1 MSKAPYERKR
11 EKAIALTR
19 AFHMLLSASGGKMSV
34 TQLIER
40 LEELPAPRFYVS
52 TQCAINMVNRIK
64 KGAEANMRGKRREMF
79 EEIIARLEKEKR
91 RYPRKSNYDQMED
104 VLAQPAPSF
113 YMTGKSMYK
122 IINSHLKENRK
133 RRLNRT

>member
-19 AFHMLLSASGGKMSV
+19 AFHTMLSKNRGMSV
-34 TQLIER
+34 TQLIEK

-64 KGAEANMRGKRREMF
+64 KGLETNMRGSRREMF
-79 EEIIARLEKEKR
+79 DEIMARLEKEKKR
-91 RYPRKSNYDQMED
+91 HPQKSNYDQMED

>member
-11 EKAIALTR
+11 EKAVALTR
-19 AFHMLLSASGGKMSV
+19 AFHAMLSKSNGKMSV

-64 KGAEANMRGKRREMF
+64 KGLERNMRGRRREMF
-79 EEIIARLEKEKR
+79 EEIIKRLEREKR
-91 RYPRKSNYDQMED
+91 RHPQKANYDQMED

-122 IINSHLKENRK
+122 IINSHLKENRE
-133 RRLNRT
+133 RRLGRT

>member
-19 AFHMLLSASGGKMSV
+19 AFHAMLSKNRNMSV
-34 TQLIER
+34 TQLIEK

-52 TQCAINMVNRIK
+52 TQNAINMVNRIK
-64 KGAEANMRGKRREMF
+64 RGEEKNMRGRRREMF
-79 EEIIARLEKEKR
+79 DEIIERLEKEKR
-91 RYPRKSNYDQMED
+91 RHPQKSSYDQMED

-122 IINSHLKENRK
+122 IINSHLKENRMRK
-133 RRLNRT
+133 LGRT

>member
-19 AFHMLLSASGGKMSV
+19 AFRTMLSKNTNMSV

-52 TQCAINMVNRIK
+52 TQCAINMVNRIR
-64 KGAEANMRGKRREMF
+64 KGKETSMRGRRREMF
-79 EEIIARLEKEKR
+79 DEIMERLEEEKR
-91 RYPRKSNYDQMED
+91 RHPQKSSYDQMED

-122 IINSHLKENRK
+122 IINSHLKENRR
-133 RRLNRT
+133 RRLGLT

>member
-19 AFHMLLSASGGKMSV
+19 AFHAMLSKNKNLSV
-34 TQLIER
+34 TQLIEK

-52 TQCAINMVNRIK
+52 TQCAINMVHRIR
-64 KGAEANMRGKRREMF
+64 KGLETNMRGKRREMY
-79 EEIIARLEKEKR
+79 EEIMARLEEEKR
-91 RYPRKSNYDQMED
+91 RHPKKSNYDQMED
-104 VLAQPAPSF
+104 VLAKPAPSF

-133 RRLNRT
+133 RRLGRI

>member
-11 EKAIALTR
+11 EKADALTR
-19 AFHMLLSASGGKMSV
+19 AFRKMLEQTGGKMSV
-34 TQLIER
+34 MELIER

-64 KGAEANMRGKRREMF
+64 KGVATNMRGKRREMF
-79 EEIIARLEKEKR
+79 EEIMARLETEKR
-91 RYPRKSNYDQMED
+91 KHPQKSNYDQMED

-122 IINSHLKENRK
+122 IINSHLKENRR

>member
-19 AFHMLLSASGGKMSV
+19 AFHMMLSKNRNMSV
-34 TQLIER
+34 TQLIEK
-40 LEELPAPRFYVS
+40 LEGLPAPRFYVS

-64 KGAEANMRGKRREMF
+64 KGAETNMRGKRREMF
-79 EEIIARLEKEKR
+79 EEIMARLEEEKR
-91 RYPRKSNYDQMED
+91 KHPQKSNYDQMED

-133 RRLNRT
+133 RRLGRT

>member
-11 EKAIALTR
+11 EKADALTR
-19 AFHMLLSASGGKMSV
+19 AFRKMLEQTGGKMSV
-34 TQLIER
+34 MELIER

-52 TQCAINMVNRIK
+52 TQCAINMVHRIK
-64 KGAEANMRGKRREMF
+64 KGLEPNMRRKRREMYD
-79 EEIIARLEKEKR
+79 EIIKRLEKEKAR
-91 RYPRKSNYDQMED
+91 HPQKSNYDQMED

-122 IINSHLKENRK
+122 IINSHLKGK
-133 RRLNRT
+133 RMRMLGRI

>member
-11 EKAIALTR
+11 EKAVALTGAFR
-19 AFHMLLSASGGKMSV
+19 AMLSKSKGKMSV

-64 KGAEANMRGKRREMF
+64 RGVAQNMRGKRREMF
-79 EEIIARLEKEKR
+79 EEIMARLEKEKKR
-91 RYPRKSNYDQMED
+91 HPQKSNYDQMED

-122 IINSHLKENRK
+122 IINSHLKENRE
-133 RRLNRT
+133 RRLGRT

>member
-1 MSKAPYERKR
+1 MSKAPYERKK
-11 EKAIALTR
+11 EKAVALTR
-19 AFHMLLSASGGKMSV
+19 AFHTMLSRNRNLSV

-40 LEELPAPRFYVS
+40 LESLPAPRFYVS
-52 TQCAINMVNRIK
+52 TQNAINMVHRIR
-64 KGAEANMRGKRREMF
+64 KGLETNMRGKRREMF
-79 EEIIARLEKEKR
+79 DEIIARLEKEKR
-91 RYPRKSNYDQMED
+91 KHPQKSNYDQMED